1 LRVNPKVHDVLGA
14 LAGHLFTEVLPLLSA
29 SYAQADTMMT
39 ALLLTGAAEEFG
51 RAAEV
56 RSSDIREM
64 RELFAEAARR
74 LPPGALRDRVAAA
87 SDREA
92 QSLLIAD
99 LDACRDDLAGALIA
113 LHEAVETSREPWAR
127 ELDAKIWQHLR
138 ASTQRRAMTT
148 SPF

>member
-1 LRVNPKVHDVLGA
+1 MNPKVNDVLGA

-56 RSSDIREM
+56 RSADIREM
-64 RELFAEAARR
+64 RAIFADAACR
-74 LPPGALRDRVAAA
+74 LPAGPLRERVAAA
-87 SDREA
+87 ADREA
-92 QSLLIAD
+92 KSLRIAD
-99 LDACRDDLAGALIA
+99 LDACRDGLAGVLVA
-113 LHEAVETSREPWAR
+113 LHEAVEASHEPWAR
-127 ELDAKIWQHLR
+127 ELDGRIWQHLR
-138 ASTQRRAMTT
+138 ASTERRAMAT

>member
-1 LRVNPKVHDVLGA
+1 MNPKVGDVLGA

-29 SYAQADTMMT
+29 SYAQADTMMA

-56 RSSDIREM
+56 RSTDIREM
-64 RELFAEAARR
+64 RELFAEAAGR
-74 LPPGALRDRVAAA
+74 LPPGPLGDRVAAA

-92 QSLLIAD
+92 TSLRIAD
-99 LDACRDDLAGALIA
+99 LDACRDELAGVLIS
-113 LHEAVETSREPWAR
+113 LHETVETRPEPWAR
-127 ELDAKIWQHLR
+127 ELEAKIWQHLR
-138 ASTQRRAMTT
+138 ASTERRAMAT